1 MKIIN
6 EFKEFAIKGNMIEM
20 AIGIIIGASFNNVIH
35 VLVKNILSPPLS
47 LLSEGINFNQKKLI
61 LRNETE
67 NYSQVSIEYGLFMET
82 LIDFL
87 IVGFT
92 IFVVVK
98 FVNRLKNKAD
108 DLKDKSV
115 STPKDI
121 ALLNEIKLILK
132 QQNDIIKNKC
142 YKDLG
147 EAMNFDNSM
156 RQFHTTANTTIPN
169 DQEAFAKSLYGNMP
183 SCKDGDSLQCS
194 KNNALLESQP
204 SPVFSLTFGLG
215 HTY

>member
-20 AIGIIIGASFNNVIH
+20 AIGIIIGASFNNVINI
-35 VLVKNILSPPLS
+35 LVKNILTPPLS
-47 LLSEGINFNQKKLI
+47 LLSEGINFNQRKII
-61 LRNETE
+61 LRNKTE
-67 NYSQVSIEYGLFMET
+67 GISQVSIEYGLFLET

-98 FVNRLKNKAD
+98 FFNRLKNKSN
-108 DLKDKSV
+108 DLNDKTV

-132 QQNDIIKNKC
+132 QQNDIIKN
-142 YKDLG
+142 
-147 EAMNFDNSM
+147 N
-156 RQFHTTANTTIPN
+156 R
-169 DQEAFAKSLYGNMP
+169 
-183 SCKDGDSLQCS
+183 
-194 KNNALLESQP
+194 
-204 SPVFSLTFGLG
+204 
-215 HTY
+215 

>member
-6 EFKEFAIKGNMIEM
+6 EFKEFAIKGNMVDM
-20 AIGIIIGASFNNVIH
+20 AIGIIIGASFNNVIN

-47 LLSEGINFNQKKLI
+47 LLSQGINFNQKKII

-92 IFVVVK
+92 IFIVVK

-108 DLKDKSV
+108 NLKDKSV
-115 STPKDI
+115 STPKNI
-121 ALLNEIKLILK
+121 ILLDEIKLILK
-132 QQNDIIKNKC
+132 QQNEI
-142 YKDLG
+142 L
-147 EAMNFDNSM
+147 
-156 RQFHTTANTTIPN
+156 
-169 DQEAFAKSLYGNMP
+169 
-183 SCKDGDSLQCS
+183 S
-194 KNNALLESQP
+194 KEK
-204 SPVFSLTFGLG
+204 
-215 HTY
+215 